1 MQWSPPTNFDMT
13 TIAAAVLFLHSP
25 ADEHMS
31 INSKVRREAKKR
43 NAARTR
49 TGKPGAPPIEPH
61 AELRDQ
67 QGQLLAGI
75 VRRDGE
81 WVLGMG
87 GQIAGGSESA
97 ARVLAMIQR
106 VAALHESE
114 GTPVRLKCSDALK
127 DAANTEV
134 AAQGMTFEQFQAQL
148 EKDMAAASAPAPAP
162 E

>member
-1 MQWSPPTNFDMT
+1 
-13 TIAAAVLFLHSP
+13 
-25 ADEHMS
+25 MS

-43 NAARTR
+43 NTAKAR
-49 TGKPGAPPIEPH
+49 TGKPTATPIEPH

-97 ARVLAMIQR
+97 AQVLAMIQR
-106 VAALHESE
+106 VARLHESK
-114 GTPVRLKCSDALK
+114 GMPVRLKYTDALK
-127 DAANTEV
+127 EAANTEV
-134 AAQGMTFEQFQAQL
+134 AAHGITFEQFQEQL
-148 EKDMAAASAPAPAP
+148 EKDMANKSAP

>member
-1 MQWSPPTNFDMT
+1 
-13 TIAAAVLFLHSP
+13 
-25 ADEHMS
+25 MS
-31 INSKVRREAKKR
+31 INSKVKREAKKR
-43 NAARTR
+43 NTAKAR
-49 TGKPGAPPIEPH
+49 TGKPTATPIEPH

-97 ARVLAMIQR
+97 AQVLAMIKR
-106 VAALHESE
+106 VAMLHESK
-114 GTPVRLKCSDALK
+114 GTPVRLKYSDALK
-127 DAANTEV
+127 EAANSEV
-134 AAQGMTFEQFQAQL
+134 AAQGVTFEQFQEQL
-148 EKDMAAASAPAPAP
+148 EKHMANKSAS

>member
-1 MQWSPPTNFDMT
+1 
-13 TIAAAVLFLHSP
+13 
-25 ADEHMS
+25 MS

-43 NAARTR
+43 NAAKARNAKSAT
-49 TGKPGAPPIEPH
+49 TPIEPH

-67 QGQLLAGI
+67 EGQLLAGI

-97 ARVLAMIQR
+97 AQVLAMIQR
-106 VAALHESE
+106 VAVLHESE
-114 GTPVRLKCSDALK
+114 GTPVRLKYSDALK
-127 DAANTEV
+127 EAANTEV
-134 AAQGMTFEQFQAQL
+134 ATQGMTFEQFQAQL
-148 EKDMAAASAPAPAP
+148 EKQMATKTAQ